1 MSVTITTPEPTDDLV
16 VEVPAEGAAADESPE
31 GGATVVADPE
41 PDEVV
46 ISIGEPAPPAEDESK
61 APEWVRELR
70 KKHREEVRLRKEL
83 EDRIKTL
90 TAEPKP
96 TVLAVK
102 PTLAGSDYDEE
113 AFAAALDQWH
123 ESKRQVDEQ
132 ERASKEALT
141 KADAE
146 WQAKLDS
153 YTKAKS
159 ELKVKDFAEAEAE
172 AKTTF
177 STTQQGIIIQG
188 SENSALMVYAL
199 GKNPEQDHKLATI
212 QDPVKFAF
220 AVAKLEVQLKITK
233 KSSPPP
239 PESAVV
245 STGRTGGTV
254 DSALDRL
261 RSEAEKTGDY
271 TKVTK
276 YKAQLKAK
284 ANQ

>member
-41 PDEVV
+41 PDDVV

-83 EDRIKTL
+83 EDKIKTL

-199 GKNPEQDHKLATI
+199 GKNPEQAHKLATI

-261 RSEAEKTGDY
+261 RNEAEKTGDY

>member
-1 MSVTITTPEPTDDLV
+1 M
-16 VEVPAEGAAADESPE
+16 
-31 GGATVVADPE
+31 
-41 PDEVV
+41 
-46 ISIGEPAPPAEDESK
+46 
-61 APEWVRELR
+61 RELR

-199 GKNPEQDHKLATI
+199 GKNPEQAHKLATI

-261 RSEAEKTGDY
+261 RNEAEKTGDY

>member
-16 VEVPAEGAAADESPE
+16 IEVPAEGAAADESPE
-31 GGATVVADPE
+31 GGATGVADPE

-123 ESKRQVDEQ
+123 ESKRQIDEQ

-141 KADAE
+141 KTDAE

-199 GKNPEQDHKLATI
+199 GKNPEQAHKLATI

-254 DSALDRL
+254 DSTLDRL
-261 RSEAEKTGDY
+261 RNEAEKTGDY

>member
-199 GKNPEQDHKLATI
+199 GKNPEQAHKLATI

>member
-141 KADAE
+141 KADTE

-199 GKNPEQDHKLATI
+199 GKNPEQAHKLATI

-261 RSEAEKTGDY
+261 RNEAEKTGDY

>member
-1 MSVTITTPEPTDDLV
+1 MIVTITTPEPTDDLV

-199 GKNPEQDHKLATI
+199 GKNPEQAHKLATI

-261 RSEAEKTGDY
+261 RNEAEKTGDY